1 MANLLSGAALQSDK
15 EILDAI
21 TSVTV
26 GVGK

>member
-1 MANLLSGAALQSDK
+1 MANLLSGAALQSDN

-21 TSVTV
+21 TAVTV